1 MQSQDSVERPPHM
14 AKPPQRQII
23 ARALEIIS
31 DESRWTRG
39 SMARLAD
46 SKPCG
51 CLNARAVC
59 FCAVGALNR
68 AAGEILAANR
78 FYHASEAEH
87 EVLAAN
93 HEARGL
99 ALVNDIEGRRAVIAM
114 FKVALA
120 R

>member
-1 MQSQDSVERPPHM
+1 
-14 AKPPQRQII
+14 
-23 ARALEIIS
+23 
-31 DESRWTRG
+31 
-39 SMARLAD
+39 MARLAD

-51 CLNARAVC
+51 RPNPRAIS

-68 AAGEILAANR
+68 AAGEILAANT

-93 HEARGL
+93 NEACGL

>member
-1 MQSQDSVERPPHM
+1 M
-14 AKPPQRQII
+14 AKPLQQQII

-31 DESRWTRG
+31 DESKWTRG
-39 SMARLAD
+39 SMARMAD
-46 SKPCG
+46 GKACA
-51 CLNARAVC
+51 CLNPRAVR

-93 HEARGL
+93 NEARGL
-99 ALVNDIEGRRAVIAM
+99 ALVNDIEGRKAVIAM

>member
-1 MQSQDSVERPPHM
+1 MESQGSVERPPHM

-23 ARALEIIS
+23 SRALEIIS
-31 DESRWTRG
+31 DETKRTRG
-39 SMARLAD
+39 AMARLAD
-46 SKPCG
+46 SKACG
-51 CLNARAVC
+51 CLNPRAVC

-93 HEARGL
+93 NEARGL
-99 ALVNDIEGRRAVIAM
+99 ALVNDTEGRKAVIAM

>member
-1 MQSQDSVERPPHM
+1 MPRHHRDGCPATGP
-14 AKPPQRQII
+14 AWG
-23 ARALEIIS
+23 A
-31 DESRWTRG
+31 
-39 SMARLAD
+39 AD
-46 SKPCG
+46 YCQ
-51 CLNARAVC
+51 LHVLDI
-59 FCAVGALNR
+59 FNR

-93 HEARGL
+93 NEARGL